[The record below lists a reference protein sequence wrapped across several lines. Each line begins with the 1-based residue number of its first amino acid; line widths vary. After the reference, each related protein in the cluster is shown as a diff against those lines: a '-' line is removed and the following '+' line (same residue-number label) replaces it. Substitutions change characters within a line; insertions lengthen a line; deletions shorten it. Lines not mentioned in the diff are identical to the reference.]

1 MMQDLKLERPLV
13 VFDIESTGV
22 VPQRDRIVELAVLKV
37 FPDGRTQNTVRRLNP
52 EMPIPAGATAIHGI
66 TNVITHNLKAFTDCT
81 HPDLKCG
88 TGAYKPSHL
97 AAK

>member
-37 FPDGRTQNTVRRLNP
+37 FPDGHTQNTVRRLNP
-52 EMPIPAGATAIHGI
+52 EMPPMAASRSAT
-66 TNVITHNLKAFTDCT
+66 
-81 HPDLKCG
+81 
-88 TGAYKPSHL
+88 
-97 AAK
+97 